1 MGCYPHLSPFSL
13 FFKSPP
19 KCIVGKYTTFLNDS
33 TLLQF
38 WRVKAQLS
46 NGWTHKWCSTKIF
59 KNKMATFMTWK
70 GSKKGSWYSN
80 FPFDE
85 FYDQASLFHGKS
97 WHAAFKLLS
106 PAFLFSVENRGWV
119 SIVIHNVWKSS
130 KMSHSTLRAKRATF
144 VFWEDKS
151 SLKVDFGIFQQFL
164 IY

>member
-46 NGWTHKWCSTKIF
+46 NGWTHKCCSTKIF
-59 KNKMATFMTWK
+59 ENKMATFMTWK

-80 FPFDE
+80 FPSAE

-106 PAFLFSVENRGWV
+106 PAFLFSVENRGWA
-119 SIVIHNVWKSS
+119 SIATQCLKIIQNCGIQHCERSE
-130 KMSHSTLRAKRATF
+130 LRLHFEWTQ
-144 VFWEDKS
+144 VH
-151 SLKVDFGIFQQFL
+151 
-164 IY
+164 